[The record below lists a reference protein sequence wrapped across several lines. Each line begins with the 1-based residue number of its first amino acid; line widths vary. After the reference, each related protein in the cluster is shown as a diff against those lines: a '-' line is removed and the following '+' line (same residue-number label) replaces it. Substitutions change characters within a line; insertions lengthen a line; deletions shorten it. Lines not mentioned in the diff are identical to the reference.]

1 MSGSDRI
8 PIADAAYR
16 LAMTYHQ
23 VRTLLFRRKLR
34 GGKDEFGRFYVDA
47 RDLERFA
54 STRSKRQTERKG
66 AAG

>member
-1 MSGSDRI
+1 MSDHI
-8 PIADAAYR
+8 PLSEGAFR

-23 VRTLLFRRKLR
+23 VRAQVLQGRIK

-54 STRSKRQTERKG
+54 STRSKRQMERKA